1 MNEVLVAVET
11 AKQATLVDVAR
22 RAGVSYQTVSRVIND
37 HPNVAPATRER
48 ILGAIRE
55 LNYLPNVA
63 ARNLVT
69 RRSRTVGIISYGS
82 TYFGPAQ
89 MLTHIEASFREREYG
104 LTLSTLPEMSLTA
117 LRAAILEL
125 RGRFVDG
132 IVMITPL
139 ADLETGEI
147 EKLCRNIPFVMIDIA
162 LGEPL
167 PSVVIDQRSGGMLA
181 TQHLLTLGHH
191 EIAEIRGPRDWSA
204 AGHRHEGLLAVLKEA
219 GLTPTMSVEG
229 DWTAASGYAAAR
241 RLLDARARFSGL
253 FASNDQMALGAMRAL
268 REQGLGIPE
277 DVSVVGFDDLPESA
291 YFEPPLTTVHQ
302 DFTSLGRESA
312 AYLNDLIDGRPTP
325 LMQHVLAPELVV
337 RRSTRR
343 WG

>member
-1 MNEVLVAVET
+1 MVVES

-22 RAGVSYQTVSRVIND
+22 RAGVSYQTVSRVING
-37 HPNVAPATRER
+37 HPNVAPATRKR
-48 ILGAIRE
+48 ILSAIDE

-82 TYFGPAQ
+82 TYYGPAQ
-89 MLTHIEASFREREYG
+89 MVTHIEASLRERDYG

-117 LRAAILEL
+117 LHAAILEL

-132 IVMITPL
+132 IVMITPI
-139 ADLETGEI
+139 AGIDSAKIQE
-147 EKLCRNIPFVMIDIA
+147 LCRNVPFVMIDIA
-162 LGEPL
+162 LGEPV
-167 PSVVIDQRSGGMLA
+167 PSVVIDQRSGGILA
-181 TQHLLTLGHH
+181 ARHLLDLGHR
-191 EIAEIRGPRDWSA
+191 EIAEIHGPPDWSA
-204 AGHRHEGLLAVLKEA
+204 AAHRHEGLLAALHEA
-219 GLTPTMSVEG
+219 GLEPTMGVSG
-229 DWTAASGYAAAR
+229 DWSASSGHEAAL
-241 RLLDARARFSGL
+241 RLLDAGARFSGL
-253 FASNDQMALGAMRAL
+253 VVGNDQMALGAMRAL
-268 REQGLGIPE
+268 REHGLGVPE

-302 DFTSLGRESA
+302 DFASLGRESA

-325 LMQHVLAPELVV
+325 QMQHVLAAHLVV
-337 RRSTRR
+337 RHSTRP